1 MSASVMSWQEPVP
14 LRGGRLRRVAPPLAL
29 LLLIAFAAQSY
40 LGAGPQV
47 QRRDIQGDFS
57 NVLPTEIQ
65 AVVSSRLRPGFFAL
79 DLERLR
85 LDIEALP
92 WVARAR
98 VDRAWPNTLSIEIW
112 EHQALAQWGE
122 SALLSADGS
131 VFLPSTLP
139 AGLPL
144 LAGPS
149 GSQAQVQTAWK
160 QLAAALETSLFQ
172 LVGLRLDARDN
183 WLALTEGGI
192 ELRLGRGDP
201 LMRLPVLLG
210 PAQRALQHRLDEVA
224 YIDLRHDNGFAVGW
238 RPPAEA
244 AKESSN
250 A

>member
-1 MSASVMSWQEPVP
+1 M
-14 LRGGRLRRVAPPLAL
+14 
-29 LLLIAFAAQSY
+29 
-40 LGAGPQV
+40 
-47 QRRDIQGDFS
+47 
-57 NVLPTEIQ
+57 
-65 AVVSSRLRPGFFAL
+65 
-79 DLERLR
+79 
-85 LDIEALP
+85 
-92 WVARAR
+92 
-98 VDRAWPNTLSIEIW
+98 
-112 EHQALAQWGE
+112 LAQWGE
-122 SALLSADGS
+122 QALLSADGS
-131 VFLPSTLP
+131 VFVPAALPI
-139 AGLPL
+139 GLPL

-160 QLAAALETSLFQ
+160 QLAAALDASLFE

-183 WLALTEGGI
+183 WLALTRGGI

-201 LMRLPVLLG
+201 LLRLPVLLG